1 MGSLIE
7 LEKYAQ
13 INHVPIIQKD
23 GLEFIINYIKENN
36 FQSVLEIGTAI
47 GYSAINMALINKN
60 IQITTIERNETM
72 YAEARKNIRK
82 FNLQKQITLILGDA
96 LDTNFKVNMT

>member
-1 MGSLIE
+1 
-7 LEKYAQ
+7 
-13 INHVPIIQKD
+13 
-23 GLEFIINYIKENN
+23 
-36 FQSVLEIGTAI
+36 
-47 GYSAINMALINKN
+47 MALINKN

-96 LDTNFKVNMT
+96 LDTNHSRSI